1 MTWSAKQATPLSVT
15 SSQGYC
21 FAAWH
26 KQETCTENVDGRRE
40 FEGFNADWVL
50 MLRKKKK
57 RAMGFFDFMM
67 GQQGICLW
75 LALPH
80 SQNQPPQIELK
91 SIWLWPENSI
101 EFTLTDCNF
110 GKYQIIYTDLYDQIE
125 DFNPA
130 I

>member
-1 MTWSAKQATPLSVT
+1 MTWSAKQATPLSST

-40 FEGFNADWVL
+40 FEGFNADWLL

-67 GQQGICLW
+67 GQQGICL
-75 LALPH
+75 
-80 SQNQPPQIELK
+80 
-91 SIWLWPENSI
+91 
-101 EFTLTDCNF
+101 
-110 GKYQIIYTDLYDQIE
+110 
-125 DFNPA
+125 
-130 I
+130 